1 METDKKNSQQE
12 LPEDMIV
19 YAPIEYIMSIEHV
32 INNLE
37 TVSRDL
43 LMVAEKMKPVSD

>member
-1 METDKKNSQQE
+1 METDKKNTQQE
-12 LPEDMIV
+12 LPEDMVI
-19 YAPIEYIMSIEHV
+19 YAPIEYIISIEHV

-43 LMVAEKMKPVSD
+43 LIVAEKMKPISD